1 MHGTDPFN
9 LNNLPPD
16 LPESQ
21 VFTSSLDDRKDFMF
35 FYPDTKTIILDK
47 RANTHISNDK
57 YFCWRNKTF
66 PDE

>member
-21 VFTSSLDDRKDFMF
+21 VFTSSLDDRKDFMVF
-35 FYPDTKTIILDK
+35 DPDAKTIILYNS
-47 RANTHISNDK
+47 ANTHISNGKDFLLDK
-57 YFCWRNKTF
+57 YNLAR
-66 PDE
+66 